1 MSLDPIP
8 QARVVKQRGQLMAPP
23 RAPRTNVGIP
33 IGQHLRT
40 GAQIAVGMW
49 PLTAIVLLLIG
60 FLLMGAKA
68 LDPH

>member
-1 MSLDPIP
+1 
-8 QARVVKQRGQLMAPP
+8 MAPP
-23 RAPRTNVGIP
+23 RAPRTKVGIP